1 MTCLK
6 PTTHENRIEN
16 KLVCLLT
23 FQCQILKKSRHHKI
37 ANKIALKMTLNYV
50 SEKLNLSVKHPE
62 A

>member
-1 MTCLK
+1 M
-6 PTTHENRIEN
+6 
-16 KLVCLLT
+16 LVCLLA

-37 ANKIALKMTLNYV
+37 ANEIALKITLNYA